1 MPKSNQKTHAKR
13 KRELAK
19 LDKRHA
25 KDQKRAARKA
35 ERVDVATLHDSST
48 APPGSTRAETVS
60 TRASAAPT
68 PLTLADLAERWKS
81 TRIAK
86 PKVRGQ

>member
-1 MPKSNQKTHAKR
+1 MPTEAKR

-19 LDKRHA
+19 LDKRQA

-35 ERVDVATLHDSST
+35 ERANVATPHDAST
-48 APPGSTRAETVS
+48 ARP
-60 TRASAAPT
+60 ASARTETATTRVDASPT
-68 PLTLADLAERWKS
+68 PLTLADLAEQWKS

>member
-1 MPKSNQKTHAKR
+1 MPKSNLKTHAKR

-35 ERVDVATLHDSST
+35 ERVNVATLHDASA
-48 APPGSTRAETVS
+48 APPAATRAETAS
-60 TRASAAPT
+60 TRVGATPT
-68 PLTLADLAERWKS
+68 SPTLADLAERWKS

-86 PKVRGQ
+86 PKARGQ